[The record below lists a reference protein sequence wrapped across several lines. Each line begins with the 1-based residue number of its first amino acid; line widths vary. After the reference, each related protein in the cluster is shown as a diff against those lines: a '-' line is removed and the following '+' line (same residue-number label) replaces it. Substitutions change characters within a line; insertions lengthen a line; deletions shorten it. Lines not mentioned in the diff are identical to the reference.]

1 MSAKDAESPG
11 GVFSRLRR
19 RLTTTQSE
27 TEANELLAETLEAG
41 ATPLRDCQVGERAVV
56 SGTVRS
62 VTLRPRGRVPAL
74 EAEIYD
80 GTGRL
85 SAVWM
90 GRRRI
95 RGIDPGRMIALT
107 GRVNDV
113 QGRPTMFN
121 PRYELRPGSSQ

>member
-1 MSAKDAESPG
+1 MW
-11 GVFSRLRR
+11 SRMRH
-19 RLTTTQSE
+19 RLTSSQSE
-27 TEANELLAETLEAG
+27 TEANELLAETLQVG
-41 ATPLRDCQVGERAVV
+41 ATPLRECQVGERAVV

-95 RGIDPGRMIALT
+95 RGIDPGRMISLT
-107 GRVNDV
+107 GRVNSV

-121 PRYELRPGSSQ
+121 PRYELRPGTGQ